1 MARDAKILQDTTY
14 SGFFGAYFDAWDEE
28 AIQLVNEYQKAM
40 AGLNSLEITDHAR
53 LTPTVSVTTYE
64 NGAKVYVN
72 YDTEDYLADGVKVP
86 ARSYIVEGGEAE

>member
-1 MARDAKILQDTTY
+1 MVPEGITLTV
-14 SGFFGAYFDAWDEE
+14 SGGGA
-28 AIQLVNEYQKAM
+28 QLNCS
-40 AGLNSLEITDHAR
+40 GLDVRGSLEITDHAR